1 MRSQQQCSL
10 LSSNEVLWLDFET
23 FSEVDL
29 KKCGADVYSRH
40 ASTRVLMLG
49 WAVGDDAP
57 QLWDAEEQPFN
68 MPPELVPFLIEGT
81 GTIRAHNAPF
91 EIAIL
96 GHTIGIQINLNQ
108 WQCSRVLSYSLSF
121 AGGLGRILKAIGMP
135 SDSEKDTRGKKLIQ
149 KFCKPAPSNHK
160 ATIYDRHSN
169 PEDWADFEAYCLQDV
184 VVLRELWRW
193 CDKYSPV
200 SDQEWARWRQD
211 REINQRGLPIDYP
224 LVNASIEAMVGAKLK
239 LKARLKSLT
248 GLHMVTNGPLLE
260 WLNANG
266 CAMDNMQRAT
276 KEKALAT
283 ATNSTVKD
291 VLQALLLL
299 SQASSSSKWNALDN
313 RGDKSAGVI
322 RETIQFVGAGRT
334 GRAAGRGL
342 QLQNLKRSPKDMD
355 ANIAHILTGAPATM
369 DQISTSI
376 RGAIKAPPGTRLVVS
391 DLSSIESRVV
401 GWLTDCSLINSTFN
415 QGLDT
420 YKVLAARLFNVEY
433 ADVTKEQR
441 TFAKPAAL
449 GCFAA
454 DTLVLTNKGWV
465 PIINIDDFHTIWDGI
480 KWVKHQGVAHQGVKT
495 TVTQYGVSATPDHRI
510 LGDEGQWVPWSEL
523 ADESTL
529 RGALSAVGHCSST
542 TGITGFASAL
552 VERLHGFT
560 RGISTRGKAPSAGG
574 ATMSRPAPEKLNNL
588 WLQNWA
594 SINKILTAWQTDTT
608 RSVVGAITPMIPD
621 TRIMEGGVSHAISTT
636 PWRRSGISSPSE
648 GGMLLILRLTES
660 ITMAITSL
668 ETSGSFLGRITGEI
682 PGPTPEWTMKGVVTA
697 LLNFTRSSR
706 QGIETLRQSG
716 ARSVKGSPRSRLSTT
731 RRSAGVPTYDIL
743 NCGDLSRFTIWTDRG
758 PVIAH
763 NCQYMLGGK
772 GLVAYADNYGV
783 ALTEVE
789 AKQHVATYR
798 EIYPELPG
806 FWQWIKDAIFYVLQY
821 RVDKQNAATGYH
833 LRLYIEGEFLFI
845 ELPSGRRLN
854 YFKPAMVKGPAPWD
868 KSQSIDKFQ
877 FMGMSQYTQQ
887 WGPITAHAGGILEN
901 IIQALARD
909 VLYVWL
915 ERAEEAGHVILG
927 SVHDEIITV
936 IEEPRAKKA
945 LVNLNALAAQPID
958 WAPGLNL
965 DAAGYISERYRKD

>member
-1 MRSQQQCSL
+1 
-10 LSSNEVLWLDFET
+10 
-23 FSEVDL
+23 
-29 KKCGADVYSRH
+29 
-40 ASTRVLMLG
+40 MLG
-49 WAVGDDAP
+49 WAVGNDAP
-57 QLWDAEEQPFN
+57 LLWDAEEQPFN

-96 GHTIGIQINLNQ
+96 GHTLGIQINLNQ
-108 WQCSRVLSYSLSF
+108 WQCSQVLSYSLSF
-121 AGGLGRILKAIGMP
+121 AGGLGQILKAIGMP

-160 ATIYDRHSN
+160 ATIYNRHSN

-200 SDQEWARWRQD
+200 SDKEWARWRQD

-224 LVNASIEAMVGAKLK
+224 LVNASIAAMDGAKIDLK
-239 LKARLKSLT
+239 ESLQEIT
-248 GLHMVTNGPLLE
+248 GMVKVTNGPLLE

-266 CAMDNMQRAT
+266 CSMDNMQRAT
-276 KEKALAT
+276 KEKALTA
-283 ATNSTVKD
+283 ATNSTVKE
-291 VLQALLLL
+291 VLEAHLLLA
-299 SQASSSSKWNALDN
+299 QASSSSKWNALDN
-313 RGDKSAGVI
+313 RGDKVAGVI

-342 QLQNLKRSPKDMD
+342 QLQNLKRSPPDMD
-355 ANIAHILTGAPATM
+355 ANIAHILTGAQATM
-369 DQISTSI
+369 DQISSSI

-401 GWLTDCSLINSTFN
+401 GWLTDCSLINSTFS

-449 GCFAA
+449 GC
-454 DTLVLTNKGWV
+454 
-465 PIINIDDFHTIWDGI
+465 
-480 KWVKHQGVAHQGVKT
+480 
-495 TVTQYGVSATPDHRI
+495 
-510 LGDEGQWVPWSEL
+510 
-523 ADESTL
+523 
-529 RGALSAVGHCSST
+529 
-542 TGITGFASAL
+542 
-552 VERLHGFT
+552 
-560 RGISTRGKAPSAGG
+560 
-574 ATMSRPAPEKLNNL
+574 
-588 WLQNWA
+588 
-594 SINKILTAWQTDTT
+594 
-608 RSVVGAITPMIPD
+608 
-621 TRIMEGGVSHAISTT
+621 
-636 PWRRSGISSPSE
+636 
-648 GGMLLILRLTES
+648 
-660 ITMAITSL
+660 
-668 ETSGSFLGRITGEI
+668 
-682 PGPTPEWTMKGVVTA
+682 
-697 LLNFTRSSR
+697 
-706 QGIETLRQSG
+706 
-716 ARSVKGSPRSRLSTT
+716 
-731 RRSAGVPTYDIL
+731 
-743 NCGDLSRFTIWTDRG
+743 
-758 PVIAH
+758 
-763 NCQYMLGGK
+763 QYMLGGK

-783 ALTEVE
+783 ALTEAE

-798 EIYPELPG
+798 AIYPELPG

-845 ELPSGRRLN
+845 DLPSGRRLN

-909 VLYVWL
+909 ILYLWL

-936 IEEPRAKKA
+936 IDGPKSPEA
-945 LVNLNALAAQPID
+945 LLDLNALAARPID
-958 WAPGLNL
+958 WAPGLSL